1 MREFAE
7 AVKTELEKKIDAEV
21 LITETLKNNGL
32 TRTAMTIRRS
42 GHQTAPTFYVE
53 QMEGSSE
60 IVAQNILTALERLT
74 GEDEIVERLE
84 ELMEDQ
90 DELKNSIYPRLVNL
104 EWNEVLL
111 KTLPH
116 RRFLVFAA
124 TYVLELGDG
133 LSCRITAEMMRRLSV
148 WNEERLYKAAIS
160 NLRAKGYQILP
171 IHEMISHMM
180 EREGTVVGFM
190 PESLPMLVITTPD
203 CTFGAAVLLDEE
215 LLKEVG
221 RMCGDYY
228 ILPSSVNEVIVV
240 PEAAVE
246 DSKYLKEL
254 VMAVNQ
260 SSVPREEWLSE
271 SVYKFDGGERGVLR
285 IAD

>member
-1 MREFAE
+1 MKEFAE
-7 AVKTELEKKIDAEV
+7 AVKAELEKRIDAEV
-21 LITETLKNNGL
+21 LVNEIMKNNGSV
-32 TRTAMTIRRS
+32 RTALTIRRA
-42 GHQTAPTFYVE
+42 GYQTAPTFYVE
-53 QMEGSSE
+53 QMEGSSG

-90 DELKNSIYPRLVNL
+90 DELKISIFPRLVNF
-104 EWNEVLL
+104 EWNEALL
-111 KTLPH
+111 KTIPH
-116 RRFLVFAA
+116 RRFLDFAV
-124 TYVLELGDG
+124 TYVIELGDG
-133 LSCRITAEMMRRLSV
+133 LSGRITDEMMGRLSV

-180 EREGTVVGFM
+180 EREGAWGIV
-190 PESLPMLVITTPD
+190 PETLPMLVITTPD
-203 CTFGAAVLLDEE
+203 YTFGAAVLLDEE

-228 ILPSSVNEVIVV
+228 ILPSSVNEVIVI
-240 PEAAVE
+240 PDLSSEMNPAE
-246 DSKYLKEL
+246 LRQL

-260 SSVPREEWLSE
+260 SSVSREEWLSE

>member
-1 MREFAE
+1 
-7 AVKTELEKKIDAEV
+7 
-21 LITETLKNNGL
+21 
-32 TRTAMTIRRS
+32 
-42 GHQTAPTFYVE
+42 
-53 QMEGSSE
+53 MEGSSE

-104 EWNEVLL
+104 EWNEALL
-111 KTLPH
+111 KTIPH
-116 RRFLVFAA
+116 RRFLDFAV
-124 TYVLELGDG
+124 TYVIELGDG
-133 LSCRITAEMMRRLSV
+133 LSGRITDEMMGRLSV

-180 EREGTVVGFM
+180 EREGAWGFDDVDGN
-190 PESLPMLVITTPD
+190 LPMFVITTPD
-203 CTFGAAVLLDEE
+203 CTFGATVLLDEE

-228 ILPSSVNEVIVV
+228 ILPSSVNEVIVIQDLSSEMN
-240 PEAAVE
+240 PAE
-246 DSKYLKEL
+246 LRQL
-254 VMAVNQ
+254 VMAVNE
-260 SSVPREEWLSE
+260 SSVPKAEWLSE
-271 SVYKFDGGERGVLR
+271 NVYKFDGGERGVLR